1 MDFYFLSVHIKGG
14 QCSLKPQIAL
24 NDTGNIFNVVIAAK
38 PTKQTY
44 ELNTDYLK
52 LWTMQS

>member
-24 NDTGNIFNVVIAAK
+24 NDTGNIVNVVISAK

-52 LWTMQS
+52 MWTIQS